1 VAGYSGTPLAKKLGI
16 KDGMTIAARDA
27 PEDFEDLLA
36 PLPDDVVWRRQLR
49 APIDLVVAFFTRR
62 CDIGRSW
69 ARLASAVGDEGTIW
83 VAWPKRASGVVTDCT
98 EDVFREEVLPTGWV
112 DVKVCAIDDT
122 WSGLKFV
129 KRVEL
134 RGR

>member
-1 VAGYSGTPLAKKLGI
+1 MAGYSGTPLAKKLGI

-27 PEDFEDLLA
+27 PADFEQLLA

-49 APIDLVVAFFTRR
+49 APIDLVVSFFTRR
-62 CDIGRSW
+62 ADIGRSW
-69 ARLASAVGDEGTIW
+69 ERLAGAVGDHGTIW
-83 VAWPKRASGVVTDCT
+83 VAWPKRASGVPTDCT

-134 RGR
+134 RAR